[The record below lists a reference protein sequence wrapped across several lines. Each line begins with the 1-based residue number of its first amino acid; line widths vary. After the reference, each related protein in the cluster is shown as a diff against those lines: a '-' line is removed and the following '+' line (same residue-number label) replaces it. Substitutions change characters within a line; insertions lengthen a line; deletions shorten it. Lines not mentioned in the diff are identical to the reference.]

1 MDSPLAIEATNI
13 FNENYAEC
21 FDEDAMDLIRAGI
34 NPISFEGLK
43 TSVTSNDSIA
53 INFDKKPKVIISA
66 SGMCEAGRI
75 RHHLKHNL
83 WRREC
88 TILFVGYQAV
98 GTLGRILVDGAERVK
113 LFGEEIEVN
122 AEIKVL
128 AGVSGHADKNGL
140 ISWVSAFNPKPDAVF
155 IVHGEDKVAESF
167 RKTLV
172 DEYKHNAYAPYSGSI
187 YDLALGKWEYIAE
200 PVLIKKEAKSGKHRV
215 EYEKLLLAGQKLL
228 DIINANSGLA
238 NKDINR
244 FAEQIEAI
252 CNKWK

>member
-1 MDSPLAIEATNI
+1 M
-13 FNENYAEC
+13 
-21 FDEDAMDLIRAGI
+21 
-34 NPISFEGLK
+34 
-43 TSVTSNDSIA
+43 
-53 INFDKKPKVIISA
+53 
-66 SGMCEAGRI
+66 
-75 RHHLKHNL
+75 
-83 WRREC
+83 
-88 TILFVGYQAV
+88 
-98 GTLGRILVDGAERVK
+98 
-113 LFGEEIEVN
+113 
-122 AEIKVL
+122 L

-172 DEYKHNAYAPYSGSI
+172 EEYRHNAYAPYSGSI
-187 YDLALGKWEYIAE
+187 YDLALGKWEYVAE